1 MKGGGRGQQRS
12 ALKPFLTLPLSA
24 QALFDIAA
32 QCSDPLLPVS
42 APVLFDISALDIFD
56 IFFERLTLKIRD
68 FFLKI
73 RKISVSAPTH
83 FAASA

>member
-1 MKGGGRGQQRS
+1 MHKNGKNHGFLVKAMVFTS
-12 ALKPFLTLPLSA
+12 ALSA
-24 QALFDIAA
+24 QTLSFQSAL
-32 QCSDPLLPVS
+32 QS
-42 APVLFDISALDIFD
+42 LFDISALDIFD